1 MINLLITD
9 FDGTLADTFRANF
22 LAYRDALAHFG
33 VTLSEADYQQHFGLR
48 FDDFMESIGISDPRL
63 RREIKEA
70 KTAGYPKYFNSLK
83 VNQPLLQLI
92 RAHHAQG
99 GKTAIASTARGK
111 NLHAAL
117 RHIGAADDFDLILS
131 AEDVTRP
138 KPHPEIYQKI
148 LAHFGITPEDAPT
161 GVLVFEDSPA
171 GIASA
176 EAAGLPTLR
185 ITL

>member
-9 FDGTLADTFRANF
+9 FDGTLADTFRANY
-22 LAYRDALAHFG
+22 LAYRDALSHYG
-33 VTLSEADYQQHFGLR
+33 VTLTEADYQQYFGLR
-48 FDDFMESIGISDPRL
+48 FDDFMERIGITDPGL
-63 RREIKEA
+63 RHEIKEA
-70 KTAGYPKYFNSLK
+70 KTAAYPKHFNCLQ

-117 RHIGAADDFDLILS
+117 DHIGASDDFDLILS

-148 LAHFGITPEDAPT
+148 LAHFGITPEDAST
-161 GVLVFEDSPA
+161 RVLVFEDSPA
-171 GIASA
+171 GLAAA
-176 EAAGLPTLR
+176 ETANLPTLK